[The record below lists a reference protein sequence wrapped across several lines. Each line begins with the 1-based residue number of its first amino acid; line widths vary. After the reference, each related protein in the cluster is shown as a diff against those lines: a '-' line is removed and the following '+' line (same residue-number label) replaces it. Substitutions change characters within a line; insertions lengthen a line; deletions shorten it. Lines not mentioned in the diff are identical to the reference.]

1 MTTNEEALMWV
12 EKYRPKTLDDVVGLK
27 DIVESLKAFMKK
39 PKTMPHL
46 MLAGIPGTGKTTIAL
61 AIAHEL
67 YGANW
72 RNFTLELNASD
83 ERGIDTVRDR
93 IKDFSRYSRSGFG
106 DIPFALIILDECDQ
120 MTGPAQTA
128 LRRIM
133 ETSSRTSR
141 FILIC
146 NQSNKII
153 EPIQSRCAIFRFS
166 RLDKQAM
173 KEHLQC
179 IAKKEN
185 VKLQPEAA
193 EKIVDY
199 SEGDLRHAINALQT
213 ASAYKEGC
221 VDEKTVSLVI
231 GEASPM
237 QVQKMIRKA
246 LYGDFIEARKTMYEI
261 MGSFGFSGS
270 EIIRQ
275 VQREIFKMSDL
286 TPEQK
291 ADLSNIIGEYDY
303 RLTQGANSDIQLSA
317 LLAQFAKF
325 GKNVEIFYKGKERNL
340 LNGFMWAVGN
350 YLSLFAVAVIGLAKG
365 FVLSQIGIV
374 IIPALLGA
382 FYFKEIKER
391 KSYIFLFAAVV
402 VIIAGS
408 VVLSIAKS

>member
-1 MTTNEEALMWV
+1 MSVNEEALMWV

-27 DIVESLKAFMKK
+27 DITESLKAFMKK

-146 NQSNKII
+146 NQSSKII

-173 KEHLQC
+173 KDHLQC

-185 VKLQPEAA
+185 VTLEAA
-193 EKIVDY
+193 AADRIVDY

-221 VDEKTVSLVI
+221 VDEKTVSMII

-246 LYGDFIEARKTMYEI
+246 LYGDFTEARKTMYEI
-261 MGSFGFSGS
+261 MGAFGFSGN

-291 ADLSNIIGEYDY
+291 ADLSSIIGEYDY

-325 GKNVEIFYKGKERNL
+325 GK
-340 LNGFMWAVGN
+340 
-350 YLSLFAVAVIGLAKG
+350 
-365 FVLSQIGIV
+365 GIEEKY
-374 IIPALLGA
+374 AT
-382 FYFKEIKER
+382 K
-391 KSYIFLFAAVV
+391 
-402 VIIAGS
+402 
-408 VVLSIAKS
+408 

>member
-1 MTTNEEALMWV
+1 MSVNEEALMWV

-27 DIVESLKAFMKK
+27 DITDSLKAFMRN
-39 PKTMPHL
+39 PKSMPHL

-146 NQSNKII
+146 NQSSKII

-173 KEHLQC
+173 KDQLQC

-185 VKLQPEAA
+185 ITLQPEAA
-193 EKIVDY
+193 ERIVDY

-213 ASAYKEGC
+213 ASAYKPDC

-246 LYGDFIEARKTMYEI
+246 LYGDFIEAGKTMYEI
-261 MGSFGFSGS
+261 MGSFGFSGN

-291 ADLSNIIGEYDY
+291 AEISNIIGEYDY

-325 GKNVEIFYKGKERNL
+325 GKHVEE
-340 LNGFMWAVGN
+340 N
-350 YLSLFAVAVIGLAKG
+350 YAAK
-365 FVLSQIGIV
+365 
-374 IIPALLGA
+374 
-382 FYFKEIKER
+382 
-391 KSYIFLFAAVV
+391 
-402 VIIAGS
+402 
-408 VVLSIAKS
+408 

>member
-1 MTTNEEALMWV
+1 MAINEEAVMWV
-12 EKYRPKTLDDVVGLK
+12 EKYRPKCLDDVIGLK
-27 DIVESLKAFMKK
+27 DVVESLKAFMKN

-46 MLAGIPGTGKTTIAL
+46 MLAGVPGTGKTTIAL

-72 RNFTLELNASD
+72 RSFTLELNASD

-106 DIPFALIILDECDQ
+106 NIPFALIILDECDQ

-133 ETSSRTSR
+133 EIGSRTSR

-146 NQSNKII
+146 NQSSKII

-166 RLDKQAM
+166 RVDHQAM
-173 KEHLQC
+173 KEHLQY
-179 IAKKEN
+179 IAKKEH
-185 VKLQPEAA
+185 VTLSPEAA
-193 EKIVDY
+193 ERIVDF

-213 ASAYKEGC
+213 AAAYKEGII
-221 VDEKTVSLVI
+221 DEKTVALVV

-246 LYGDFIEARKTMYEI
+246 LYGDFIEARKTMYDI
-261 MGSFGFSGS
+261 MGNFGFSGND
-270 EIIRQ
+270 IIKQ

-291 ADLSNIIGEYDY
+291 ADLSGLIGEYDY

-325 GKNVEIFYKGKERNL
+325 GKNIEETYATK
-340 LNGFMWAVGN
+340 
-350 YLSLFAVAVIGLAKG
+350 
-365 FVLSQIGIV
+365 
-374 IIPALLGA
+374 
-382 FYFKEIKER
+382 
-391 KSYIFLFAAVV
+391 
-402 VIIAGS
+402 
-408 VVLSIAKS
+408 

>member
-1 MTTNEEALMWV
+1 MAVNEEALMWV
-12 EKYRPKTLDDVVGLK
+12 EKYRPRTLDEVVGLK
-27 DIVESLKAFMKK
+27 DIVESLKAFMRN

-46 MLAGIPGTGKTTIAL
+46 MFAGVPGTGKTTLAL
-61 AIAHEL
+61 AIAHTL

-93 IKDFSRYSRSGFG
+93 IKDFSRYSRTGFGG

-133 ETSSRTSR
+133 EVGSRTSR

-146 NQSNKII
+146 NQSSKII

-166 RLDKQAM
+166 RIDKQAM
-173 KEHLQC
+173 KEHLIC

-185 VKLQPEAA
+185 VDLLPEAA
-193 EKIVDY
+193 DRIVEF

-213 ASAYKEGC
+213 ASVYKEGV

-231 GEASPM
+231 GEASPS

-246 LYGDFIEARKTMYEI
+246 LYGDFMEARKTMYDI
-261 MGSFGFSGS
+261 MGSFGFSGT

-286 TPEQK
+286 TPQQK
-291 ADLSNIIGEYDY
+291 ADLSGVIGEYDY

-325 GKNVEIFYKGKERNL
+325 GKGIEESYAE
-340 LNGFMWAVGN
+340 
-350 YLSLFAVAVIGLAKG
+350 AK
-365 FVLSQIGIV
+365 
-374 IIPALLGA
+374 
-382 FYFKEIKER
+382 
-391 KSYIFLFAAVV
+391 
-402 VIIAGS
+402 
-408 VVLSIAKS
+408 

>member
-1 MTTNEEALMWV
+1 MSVNEEALMWV
-12 EKYRPKTLDDVVGLK
+12 EKYRPKTLDDVIGLG
-27 DIVESLKAFMKK
+27 DITDSLKAFMKK

-146 NQSNKII
+146 NQSSKII

-173 KEHLQC
+173 KDHLQC

-185 VKLQPEAA
+185 VTLEPVAA
-193 EKIVDY
+193 ERIVDY

-221 VDEKTVSLVI
+221 VDEKTVAMVI

-246 LYGDFIEARKTMYEI
+246 LYGDFTEARKTMYEI
-261 MGSFGFSGS
+261 MGTFGFSGN
-270 EIIRQ
+270 EIIKQ

-291 ADLSNIIGEYDY
+291 ADLSSIIGEYDY

-325 GKNVEIFYKGKERNL
+325 GKALGE
-340 LNGFMWAVGN
+340 N
-350 YLSLFAVAVIGLAKG
+350 Y
-365 FVLSQIGIV
+365 
-374 IIPALLGA
+374 
-382 FYFKEIKER
+382 
-391 KSYIFLFAAVV
+391 
-402 VIIAGS
+402 
-408 VVLSIAKS
+408 

>member
-1 MTTNEEALMWV
+1 MSVNEEALMWV

-27 DIVESLKAFMKK
+27 DITESLKAFMKK

-146 NQSNKII
+146 NQSSKII

-173 KEHLQC
+173 KDQLQW

-185 VKLQPEAA
+185 VTLEPAAA
-193 EKIVDY
+193 ERIVDY

-221 VDEKTVSLVI
+221 VDEKTVAMVI

-246 LYGDFIEARKTMYEI
+246 LYGDFTEARKTMYEI
-261 MGSFGFSGS
+261 MGSFGFSGN

-291 ADLSNIIGEYDY
+291 ADLSSIIGEYDY

-325 GKNVEIFYKGKERNL
+325 GKGIEE
-340 LNGFMWAVGN
+340 N
-350 YLSLFAVAVIGLAKG
+350 YAAK
-365 FVLSQIGIV
+365 
-374 IIPALLGA
+374 
-382 FYFKEIKER
+382 
-391 KSYIFLFAAVV
+391 
-402 VIIAGS
+402 
-408 VVLSIAKS
+408 

>member
-1 MTTNEEALMWV
+1 MSVNEEALMWV

-27 DIVESLKAFMKK
+27 DITESLKAFMKK

-146 NQSNKII
+146 NQSSKII

-173 KEHLQC
+173 KDHLQC

-185 VKLQPEAA
+185 VTLEAVA
-193 EKIVDY
+193 ADRIVDY

-221 VDEKTVSLVI
+221 VDEKTVSMVI

-246 LYGDFIEARKTMYEI
+246 LYGDFTEARKTMYEI
-261 MGSFGFSGS
+261 MGSFGFSGN

-291 ADLSNIIGEYDY
+291 ADLSSIIGEYDY

-325 GKNVEIFYKGKERNL
+325 GK
-340 LNGFMWAVGN
+340 
-350 YLSLFAVAVIGLAKG
+350 
-365 FVLSQIGIV
+365 GIEEKY
-374 IIPALLGA
+374 AT
-382 FYFKEIKER
+382 K
-391 KSYIFLFAAVV
+391 
-402 VIIAGS
+402 
-408 VVLSIAKS
+408 

>member
-1 MTTNEEALMWV
+1 MLTNEESVMWV
-12 EKYRPKTLDDVVGLK
+12 EKYRPRTLDEVVGLNDVVK
-27 DIVESLKAFMKK
+27 SLKAFMKK
-39 PKTMPHL
+39 PQTMPHL

-61 AIAHEL
+61 CIAHEL
-67 YGANW
+67 YGQNW
-72 RNFTLELNASD
+72 KSFTLELNASD

-106 DIPFALIILDECDQ
+106 DIPFALVILDECDQ

-146 NQSNKII
+146 NQSSKII

-166 RLDKQAM
+166 RLDRQAM
-173 KEHLQC
+173 KEHLIC
-179 IAKKEN
+179 IAKKEKVN
-185 VKLQPEAA
+185 LLPEAA
-193 EKIVDY
+193 EQIVDY
-199 SEGDLRHAINALQT
+199 AEGDLRHAINALQT
-213 ASAYKEGC
+213 ASAYKEGI
-221 VDEKTVSLVI
+221 VDEKTVALVI

-275 VQREIFKMSDL
+275 IQREIFKMSDL

-291 ADLSNIIGEYDY
+291 ADLSNVIGEYDY

-325 GKNVEIFYKGKERNL
+325 GKTVEE
-340 LNGFMWAVGN
+340 N
-350 YLSLFAVAVIGLAKG
+350 YAAK
-365 FVLSQIGIV
+365 
-374 IIPALLGA
+374 
-382 FYFKEIKER
+382 
-391 KSYIFLFAAVV
+391 
-402 VIIAGS
+402 
-408 VVLSIAKS
+408 